1 MYFFSFLAAGGVFLL
16 LSFTIFLPVIILSPS
31 KFALSFTLG
40 CLLVM
45 AAFSALRG
53 WKQYVAHMMSAERM
67 PFSAGTHC
75 HSVRQRGMIDVTH
88 EHAQIRGIEVEQG
101 TGCTQLLTSDGASYD
116 CLLCSVPWQHFG
128 NVVCGADHAQLLA
141 LTGLFRPAGEA
152 KGGTSS
158 AALLLA
164 DAQVLCGR
172 TLMIIALYLC
182 IPGCRLLHCC
192 TT

>member
-1 MYFFSFLAAGGVFLL
+1 MHLTCAPLSVRSIPSGQQLAYFFSFLAAGGVFLL

-75 HSVRQRGMIDVTH
+75 HSVPQRGMIDPTH
-88 EHAQIRGIEVEQG
+88 EHAQKN
-101 TGCTQLLTSDGASYD
+101 GASTW
-116 CLLCSVPWQHFG
+116 SK
-128 NVVCGADHAQLLA
+128 A
-141 LTGLFRPAGEA
+141 LDVRSG
-152 KGGTSS
+152 
-158 AALLLA
+158 
-164 DAQVLCGR
+164 
-172 TLMIIALYLC
+172 
-182 IPGCRLLHCC
+182 
-192 TT
+192 

>member
-67 PFSAGTHC
+67 PFSAGMHC
-75 HSVRQRGMIDVTH
+75 RAAEQRGIIHFTH
-88 EHAQIRGIEVEQG
+88 NHAQTQG

-152 KGGTSS
+152 KGGTSN

-164 DAQVLCGR
+164 DAGVAG
-172 TLMIIALYLC
+172 
-182 IPGCRLLHCC
+182 P
-192 TT
+192 